1 MAYQGS
7 ASSIGFRSR
16 PVLDG
21 SKRKRQEAQEI
32 EQQGQRRI
40 RGMERQASQQLTEMR
55 RQADIAASNSS
66 YELKALAKFSDS
78 INNVLQN
85 EALDAV
91 KQIKEDQIEEGKRI
105 HAEQGAAFQTQK
117 DEVDQAGNQS
127 YALHTRLNEVADKAP
142 DDESGDQI
150 RKLSRWQQHGYD
162 LAAMQETGG
171 RFGMHLMAELE
182 DNTTMIVDPDTGAE
196 FPVNKQ
202 DKTRSEFEAAKKHIF
217 SQYVL
222 NNNPNNLS
230 DKVVNTVLIPE
241 MQKTGEPVSKEF
253 YSDLRVKEGQEMLDT
268 AELTFAKG
276 MDGVAGYPTDPTLL
290 INGFLSD
297 VSNGYKKMGLKRPR
311 FQARQDLYQV
321 LYSRAEANPHE
332 VEDMITQIEKGQIL
346 NHPGGE
352 GNLFS
357 LYSREISADKIRA
370 KAYEAVDAK
379 TTRERQALQRE
390 ADAAFTAFR
399 RAKIGGLSGPE
410 ERLAIEQLRQYE
422 VDFPEKFKTAL
433 AFAPQIMNEDDSKTY
448 ADALIAA
455 QGGRIS
461 EEQAEKLDIK
471 VYNELKD
478 NKVIV
483 DELFTDDLDTK
494 KAFKTIDDQLRRAL
508 GDNDTTAAQDY
519 TAVMAGIQAKKELVA
534 LAEQIYEDGE
544 GKLTKT
550 QALEQ
555 ALTEKSAQ
563 IKVEAASNDPRATY
577 YVGPTNGFEGFAA
590 QSGQMTGS
598 QRVRDYNAAISFYT
612 QKKTQDKD
620 AVINS
625 KLPIRA
631 DMLEPT
637 TDGGPPKIFY
647 DLARLDGNHNAWDI
661 WLAQRNNHGIKEA
674 IELPDDAKMVDTM
687 LKQYPSLVPLFL
699 KPSHKR
705 IQRGLMTMGH
715 VTPERL
721 MSATGV
727 QESGND
733 YKALNEQS
741 YGPTNPAMGKYQ
753 ILWTTAVGWAKQA
766 GMPHPGSIN
775 EFLNDPA
782 YQEEM
787 ARWAFGSYL
796 KQASRRT
803 DDPEVA
809 IRMAAAAWYG
819 GPGAMEKYDDENYQG
834 GAPGHPNMKEYTMSV
849 LRRYKRGE

>member
-105 HAEQGAAFQTQK
+105 HAEQGAEFQTQK

-253 YSDLRVKEGQEMLDT
+253 YTDLRVKEGQEMLDT

-321 LYSRAEANPHE
+321 LYSRRPTQSEEAIASE
-332 VEDMITQIEKGQIL
+332 FIADYSSLLDEEKQT
-346 NHPGGE
+346 
-352 GNLFS
+352 
-357 LYSREISADKIRA
+357 
-370 KAYEAVDAK
+370 DAK
-379 TTRERQALQRE
+379 SAWTKLCHV
-390 ADAAFTAFR
+390 
-399 RAKIGGLSGPE
+399 L
-410 ERLAIEQLRQYE
+410 LAGSEFIYLR
-422 VDFPEKFKTAL
+422 
-433 AFAPQIMNEDDSKTY
+433 
-448 ADALIAA
+448 
-455 QGGRIS
+455 
-461 EEQAEKLDIK
+461 
-471 VYNELKD
+471 
-478 NKVIV
+478 
-483 DELFTDDLDTK
+483 
-494 KAFKTIDDQLRRAL
+494 
-508 GDNDTTAAQDY
+508 
-519 TAVMAGIQAKKELVA
+519 
-534 LAEQIYEDGE
+534 
-544 GKLTKT
+544 
-550 QALEQ
+550 
-555 ALTEKSAQ
+555 
-563 IKVEAASNDPRATY
+563 
-577 YVGPTNGFEGFAA
+577 
-590 QSGQMTGS
+590 
-598 QRVRDYNAAISFYT
+598 
-612 QKKTQDKD
+612 
-620 AVINS
+620 
-625 KLPIRA
+625 
-631 DMLEPT
+631 
-637 TDGGPPKIFY
+637 
-647 DLARLDGNHNAWDI
+647 
-661 WLAQRNNHGIKEA
+661 
-674 IELPDDAKMVDTM
+674 
-687 LKQYPSLVPLFL
+687 
-699 KPSHKR
+699 
-705 IQRGLMTMGH
+705 
-715 VTPERL
+715 
-721 MSATGV
+721 
-727 QESGND
+727 
-733 YKALNEQS
+733 
-741 YGPTNPAMGKYQ
+741 
-753 ILWTTAVGWAKQA
+753 
-766 GMPHPGSIN
+766 
-775 EFLNDPA
+775 
-782 YQEEM
+782 
-787 ARWAFGSYL
+787 
-796 KQASRRT
+796 
-803 DDPEVA
+803 
-809 IRMAAAAWYG
+809 
-819 GPGAMEKYDDENYQG
+819 
-834 GAPGHPNMKEYTMSV
+834 
-849 LRRYKRGE
+849 

>member
-55 RQADIAASNSS
+55 RQSDIAASNSA
-66 YELKALAKFSDS
+66 YELKALAKFSES
-78 INNVLQN
+78 INSVLQN

-105 HAEQGAAFQTQK
+105 HAEQGAQFQAQK

-321 LYSRAEANPHE
+321 LYSRAKANPHE

-370 KAYEAVDAK
+370 KAYEATDAK

-422 VDFPEKFKTAL
+422 VDFPQKFKSAL
-433 AFAPQIMNEDDSKTY
+433 AYAPEIYTEEVSKEQ
-448 ADALIAA
+448 AEILLAS
-455 QGGRIS
+455 QNGRIS
-461 EEQAEKLDIK
+461 QEQAEKLDIK

-478 NKVIV
+478 KKVIV
-483 DELFTDDLDTK
+483 DELFTEDLDTK
-494 KAFKTIDDQLRRAL
+494 DAFDALSDQIKL
-508 GDNDTTAAQDY
+508 GIRENDTTGSQDSSVY
-519 TAVMAGIQAKKELVA
+519 LATIQAQKETLA
-534 LAEQIYEDGE
+534 LAEQIYEESD

-550 QALEQ
+550 QALNQ
-555 ALTEKSAQ
+555 AVKEKTAQ
-563 IKVEAASNDPRATY
+563 IRFEAEQGKSGDTY
-577 YVGPTNGFEGFAA
+577 FVGPTNGYETFTP
-590 QSGQMTGS
+590 QKGQLTGS
-598 QRVRDYNAAISFYT
+598 QRVRDYNAAIFDY
-612 QKKTQDKD
+612 QKRKATDKD
-620 AVINS
+620 AVINQ
-625 KLPIRA
+625 KLGLRA

-661 WLAQRNNHGIKEA
+661 WLAQRDKHGIKEA
-674 IELPDDAKMVDTM
+674 IQLPDDAKMVDTM

-727 QESGND
+727 QESNND

-834 GAPGHPNMKEYTMSV
+834 GAPGHPSMKEYTMSV